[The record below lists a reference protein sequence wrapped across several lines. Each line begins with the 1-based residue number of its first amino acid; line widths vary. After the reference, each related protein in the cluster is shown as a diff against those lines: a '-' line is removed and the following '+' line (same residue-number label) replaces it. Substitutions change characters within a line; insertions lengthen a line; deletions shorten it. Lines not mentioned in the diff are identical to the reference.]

1 MYGLLYY
8 FLIFSVITPLLAGR
22 FLNKPTV
29 ITLVILN
36 LICSTFCSIFI
47 FIEVVYKGFT
57 CNLYIY
63 EWINFNICPINIGF
77 VFDPLST
84 YMLLII
90 TFISLNVHIFA
101 IDYMYQDE
109 KFYKF
114 LSYLSLFTFFMAFM
128 VASPNVV
135 QFFVGWE
142 GIGLC
147 SYLLINFWYF
157 RPEAN
162 RSAMKAIIINKI
174 GDLGLYLFMIFCVF
188 FYRSFD
194 FYVIFNVIPFDT
206 TSIYIQI
213 FGLKFTKIDIL
224 SIFLAIAA
232 IGKSSQLILHSWLP
246 DAMEGPTPVSALL
259 HSATM
264 VTAGIFLL
272 IRCSFIIDNSIYA
285 LNILAV
291 IGILTSIISSIMAMS
306 QFDIKKS
313 IAYSTT
319 GQLAYMLTGC
329 GFSSYVLSFQHLIDH
344 AFFKAVLF
352 LAAGSV
358 IHSKFQGYQ
367 DIREFGKILK
377 GMPITYI
384 CFMISSLSLL
394 GFPLTSGFY
403 SKEAIIE
410 SIFLRTQF
418 EQIIALLSAVSVA
431 FTAYYSFQLIKL
443 VFFSNNKK
451 NHSSSF
457 KESSILTTIPIV
469 LLTLCGIYFG
479 FLNNN
484 IFSSDTNFF
493 RESIFVNDTYTEN
506 SFFFDSIAWNI
517 FVNLPIYFALIFI
530 FISIYIYDV
539 LVNLNIF
546 KLSFNLTN
554 RKFFFDAILFI
565 SFIIIFVTFFYIK
578 LFKLFDRFILE
589 LSGPMLFQKLLY
601 KFSYKINKNQNADI
615 SNYIFNTIFF
625 ILVFFI
631 LMIFYW
637 LMKNSVYPY
646 NELFPF
652 SLALIFFIFIYEF
665 FDDDE

>member
-1 MYGLLYY
+1 M
-8 FLIFSVITPLLAGR
+8 
-22 FLNKPTV
+22 
-29 ITLVILN
+29 
-36 LICSTFCSIFI
+36 
-47 FIEVVYKGFT
+47 
-57 CNLYIY
+57 
-63 EWINFNICPINIGF
+63 
-77 VFDPLST
+77 
-84 YMLLII
+84 
-90 TFISLNVHIFA
+90 FA
-101 IDYMYQDE
+101 MDYMYNDE

-128 VASPNVV
+128 VTSPNIV

-174 GDLGLYLFMIFCVF
+174 GDTGLYIFMIFCVF
-188 FYRSFD
+188 FYKSFD
-194 FYVIFNVIPFDT
+194 FYVIFNIAFLDT
-206 TSIYIQI
+206 TSIYIEV
-213 FGLKFTKIDIL
+213 FGIKFTKLDIL
-224 SIFLAIAA
+224 SVALVIAA

-272 IRCSFIIDNSIYA
+272 IRCSSIIDNSIYA
-285 LNILAV
+285 LNILAIV
-291 IGILTSIISSIMAMS
+291 GIITSIVSSIMAMS

-329 GFSSYVLSFQHLIDH
+329 GFSSYVVSFQHLIDH

-358 IHSKFQGYQ
+358 IHSKLQGYQ

-377 GMPITYI
+377 GMPITYM
-384 CFMISSLSLL
+384 CFLISSLSLL

-410 SIFLRTQF
+410 SIFLRTEF
-418 EQIIALLSAVSVA
+418 EQIISVLSAVSVA

-451 NHSSSF
+451 NFSEPF
-457 KESSILTTIPIV
+457 KESSFFITTPIV
-469 LLTLCGIYFG
+469 VLTLCGIYFG
-479 FLNNN
+479 YLNNN

-493 RESIFVNDTYTEN
+493 RESIFINDNYTEN
-506 SFFFDSIAWNI
+506 SFFFDNI
-517 FVNLPIYFALIFI
+517 
-530 FISIYIYDV
+530 
-539 LVNLNIF
+539 
-546 KLSFNLTN
+546 T
-554 RKFFFDAILFI
+554 
-565 SFIIIFVTFFYIK
+565 
-578 LFKLFDRFILE
+578 
-589 LSGPMLFQKLLY
+589 
-601 KFSYKINKNQNADI
+601 
-615 SNYIFNTIFF
+615 
-625 ILVFFI
+625 
-631 LMIFYW
+631 
-637 LMKNSVYPY
+637 
-646 NELFPF
+646 
-652 SLALIFFIFIYEF
+652 
-665 FDDDE
+665 